1 MFDLF
6 GKKKKQAE
14 CESEVKFGLMLAL
27 HCELEKIKQWNEETF
42 PDATLGGQLEKLE
55 EEFEE
60 FFTATEIEDQRKE
73 MADIFIVLGGLRRWK
88 SRIGNN
94 QEITLTEDMPIEV
107 LGDLLLDIDKKMEIN
122 RKRVWKKSGDG
133 KFHHKEGTK

>member
-6 GKKKKQAE
+6 GKKKQAE
-14 CESEVKFGLMLAL
+14 CEEEMKFGLMLAL
-27 HCELEKIKQWNEETF
+27 NCELEKIKEWNEETF

-60 FFTATEIEDQRKE
+60 WLSAKNKE
-73 MADIFIVLGGLRRWK
+73 ETSKEFADIFIVLGGLRRWK
-88 SRIGNN
+88 SRIGSN
-94 QEITLTEDMPIEV
+94 QEITLTENMPIEV
-107 LGDLLLDIDKKMEIN
+107 LGNLLIDINKKMEIN

-133 KFHHKEGTK
+133 KFHHSNKE

>member
-1 MFDLF
+1 MSNLF
-6 GKKKKQAE
+6 GKKKKMSE
-14 CESEVKFGLMLAL
+14 CECVVKFGFMLAL
-27 HCELEKIKQWNEETF
+27 HFELEKIKQWNEKTF

-60 FFTATEIEDQRKE
+60 LGNATKIEVQRKE

-94 QEITLTEDMPIEV
+94 QELALTEDMPIEV
-107 LGDLLLDIDKKMEIN
+107 LTNLLLDINKKMEVN
-122 RKRVWKKSGDG
+122 KERTRKGLWKKQPNGSY
-133 KFHHKEGTK
+133 HH

>member
-6 GKKKKQAE
+6 GKKKQAE
-14 CESEVKFGLMLAL
+14 CEKEVKFGLMLAL
-27 HCELEKIKQWNEETF
+27 HCELEKIKAWNEETF

-94 QEITLTEDMPIEV
+94 QEIKLTEDMPIEV
-107 LGDLLLDIDKKMEIN
+107 LGNLLFDIDQKMEIN